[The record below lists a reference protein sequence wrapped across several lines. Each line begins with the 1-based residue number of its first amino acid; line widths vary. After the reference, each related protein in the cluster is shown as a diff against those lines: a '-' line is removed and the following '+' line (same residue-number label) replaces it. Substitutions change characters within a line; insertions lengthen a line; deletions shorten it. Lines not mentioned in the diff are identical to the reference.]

1 MCGIYGFVA
10 ASGDLGPPEL
20 VHATLTAMDRAII
33 HRGPDDNGSYVD
45 ARCAMGMR
53 RLSIIDLGGGK
64 QPISN
69 EDQRL
74 WVVFNGEIYNYRQ
87 LRDDLLVRSHHF
99 TTTSDTEVLVHLY
112 EERGPALVDALAGM
126 FGFAIWDKERQELL
140 LARDR
145 LGIKP
150 LYFAPTPRGLVFGS
164 ELKSLIQHPD
174 VRRVVSPEAL
184 SHYLSFGTTPRA
196 QSILDGVCKL
206 LPGHLL
212 RYRRGDL
219 SLHRYWEPPYDR
231 PATAMA
237 RRSSASTHV
246 PAAAPNDAPALSNS
260 ASAQFN
266 DAPATS
272 TGAFAQFNSAFAQFN
287 DASAPSTQVSARSP
301 ARPVRLAPSP
311 DDAIAQLNSEFAP
324 DNGAYAPQSMT
335 GAASR
340 LRGLIRA
347 AVRSHLVADV
357 PVGAFLSGGIDSA
370 TVVGTMAEL
379 GARPKTFSIGFD
391 EADFNEL
398 HWARLVARQFGT
410 DHHELVVRP
419 DAWALTEQL
428 PWFLDEPFADVSA
441 VPTFLVS
448 KLAAAQVK
456 VVLSGDGGDEIFA
469 GYDRYARAEREQ
481 RLFRWLPGP
490 ARRALGALALRLP
503 DGTRGKNYLRHVA
516 QDVHLRYVDGDATF
530 PTHAKE
536 RLLGPELRHQL
547 AAQNCATA
555 QSNAERLAMLA
566 RTPGDLVHR
575 LMHLDLATYL
585 PLDILT
591 KVDRMTMAHSLE
603 ARPPLLDH
611 LLVEHALRLPTRLKL
626 DADGTQKAILKRAV
640 ADLLPSEILHRPKRG
655 FGVPIR
661 QWFRG
666 PLAEPARALL
676 TDKRFIERGWID
688 PLPVRALIDEHARGR
703 RDRSLPMWSLLMLE
717 LWCRRFLDNTNIV
730 QLHNLE
736 IAHG

>member
-10 ASGDLGPPEL
+10 ASGDLGEPERIG
-20 VHATLTAMDRAII
+20 AILTAMDRAIL
-33 HRGPDDNGSYVD
+33 HRGPDDNGSYID

-64 QPISN
+64 QPIAN

-112 EERGPALVDALAGM
+112 EERGAALVDSLAGM
-126 FGFAIWDKERQELL
+126 FGFAIWDRERQELL

-150 LYFAPTPRGLVFGS
+150 LYYAPTPRGLVFGS

-174 VRRVVSPEAL
+174 VRRAVSPEAL
-184 SHYLSFGTTPRA
+184 SHYLSFGTTPPE
-196 QSILDGVCKL
+196 QSILDGVRKL

-212 RYRRGDL
+212 RYRRGEV
-219 SLHRYWEPPYDR
+219 SLQRYWQPPPDQQFHGAVAQLNN
-231 PATAMA
+231 AT
-237 RRSSASTHV
+237 
-246 PAAAPNDAPALSNS
+246 
-260 ASAQFN
+260 AQFN
-266 DAPATS
+266 DAT
-272 TGAFAQFNSAFAQFN
+272 TQLN
-287 DASAPSTQVSARSP
+287 DAGAQQSLEAAAP
-301 ARPVRLAPSP
+301 
-311 DDAIAQLNSEFAP
+311 
-324 DNGAYAPQSMT
+324 
-335 GAASR
+335 R
-340 LRGLIRA
+340 LRELIRA

-370 TVVGTMAEL
+370 TVVGTMVEL
-379 GARPKTFSIGFD
+379 GARPKTFSIGFE
-391 EADFNEL
+391 EAEYNEL
-398 HWARLVARQFGT
+398 DWARLIAREFGT

-419 DAWALTEQL
+419 DAWALTERL

-441 VPTFLVS
+441 IPTFLVS
-448 KLAAAQVK
+448 KLAAAEVK

-469 GYDRYARAEREQ
+469 GYDRYAWAEREQ
-481 RLFRWLPGP
+481 RLFDWLPRP
-490 ARRALGALALRLP
+490 ARRLLHEVALRLP
-503 DGTRGKNYLRHVA
+503 EGTHGKNYLLHVA
-516 QDVHLRYVDGDATF
+516 QEAHLRYVDGEALF
-530 PTHAKE
+530 PARAKE
-536 RLLGPELRHQL
+536 RLLGGELRRQL
-547 AAQNCATA
+547 AARNCAVA
-555 QSNAERLAMLA
+555 QSSADRLALLA

-611 LLVEHALRLPTRLKL
+611 HLVEHALRLPTRLKL
-626 DADGTQKAILKRAV
+626 DGAGRQKLVLKRAV
-640 ADLLPSEILHRPKRG
+640 ADLLPSPILQRPKRG
-655 FGVPIR
+655 FGVPIN

-666 PLAEPARALL
+666 PLAEPTRALL
-676 TDKRFIERGWID
+676 SDKRFSERGWLD
-688 PLPVRALIDEHARGR
+688 AAAVQALVDEHRRGR
-703 RDRSLPMWSLLMLE
+703 RDHALRMWSLMMLE
-717 LWCRRFLDNTNIV
+717 LWCRRFLDDANIV

-736 IAHG
+736 VAHG